1 MGVSTVRGVA
11 PAETAACVGP
21 RGGRVVDG
29 GGLGDG
35 GHAVDRGG
43 RSRLSTAAC
52 MGYYI
57 GWVGTV
63 GTSRHSVRMGRQ
75 TGCRPLPMAGEV

>member
-43 RSRLSTAAC
+43 QIPAVNCGLHGVLHRVGGDGGDEPSFGEDGEADWLPPIA
-52 MGYYI
+52 Y
-57 GWVGTV
+57 GW
-63 GTSRHSVRMGRQ
+63 
-75 TGCRPLPMAGEV
+75 